1 MRSIEKKMAQ
11 TQKKSDYKWII
22 IALCFLMVF
31 TTLGFCSSNKGL
43 YLSAITDALGIKRS
57 VFSIGD
63 SCRYVTTAIVNLFF
77 GSLVSRYGTRR
88 LIAAG
93 FGCLIASCLVYAVG
107 TQVWMFYIAGALLGM
122 GLSWTT
128 TTMVGCVVGRW
139 CKENKGTVMGAIL
152 CANGLGGAL
161 AAQIVSPI
169 IYEEGKPFGYRTSYF
184 LVAVILLAVGII
196 VVALFR
202 EAPKVSDVQKT
213 QEGSTKSS
221 KKARGQGWIGMEFG
235 EAIRKPY
242 FCPAAICIFFTGL
255 MLQGITG
262 VAAAHMKDVG
272 LDASFVATVVSVHA
286 LSLAAFKFLTGVMY
300 DRFGLRI
307 TMSICDVAAVLIM
320 VILATLN
327 GSGTGQVMA
336 LVYAVLSSIALPLE
350 TIMLP
355 IFANDLF
362 GDKPYEKVMGL
373 FVSVNTAGFAV
384 GSPLMNWTFD
394 RFGTYRP
401 IFLVCAVIMIAVLI
415 IFQFI
420 LNAAQK
426 CKDEIMRQ

>member
-88 LIAAG
+88 LIGAG
-93 FGCLIASCLVYAVG
+93 FLCLIISCILYAVG
-107 TQVWMFYIAGALLGM
+107 TNVIFFYFAGAFLGM

-139 CKENKGTVMGAIL
+139 CKENKGTIMGAIL

-169 IYEEGKPFGYRTSYF
+169 IYEEGNPFGYRNSYF
-184 LVAVILLAVGII
+184 LVAAILLVVGVI
-196 VVALFR
+196 VVSFFK
-202 EAPKVSDVQKT
+202 EAPALQTEEKHAK
-213 QEGSTKSS
+213 
-221 KKARGQGWIGMEFG
+221 KKARGQSWVGMDF
-235 EAIRKPY
+235 ALAVRKPY
-242 FCPAAICIFFTGL
+242 FYMALVCIFFTGL

-262 VAAAHMKDVG
+262 VSAAHMKDVG
-272 LDASFVATVVSVHA
+272 LDASFVATIVSIHA
-286 LSLAAFKFLTGVMY
+286 LSLAAFKFLSGFMY

-307 TMSICDVAAVLIM
+307 TMTISDVAAVLIM
-320 VILATLN
+320 IILATLN
-327 GSGTGQVMA
+327 GSDSGKIMA
-336 LVYAVLSSIALPLE
+336 LMYAVLSSIALPLE
-350 TIMLP
+350 TVMLP

-362 GDKPYEKVMGL
+362 GDKAYEKVMGL

-384 GSPLMNWTFD
+384 GAPLMNWSFD

-401 IFLVCAVIMIAVLI
+401 IFLVCAGIMIIVLI
-415 IFQFI
+415 AFQFI
-420 LNAAQK
+420 LNASQK
-426 CKDEIMRQ
+426 VKKEIIEK

>member
-1 MRSIEKKMAQ
+1 MEQTKK
-11 TQKKSDYKWII
+11 KLDYKWII
-22 IALCFLMVF
+22 VALCFLMVF
-31 TTLGFCSSNKGL
+31 ATLGFCSSNKGL

-63 SCRYVTTAIVNLFF
+63 SCRYVTTAVVNLFF
-77 GSLVSRYGTRR
+77 GSLVSRYGTRK

-93 FGCLIASCLVYAVG
+93 FLCLIASCLVYATG
-107 TQVWMFYIAGALLGM
+107 THVVMFYIAGALLGM

-139 CKENKGTVMGAIL
+139 CKENKGTIMGAIL

-169 IYEEGKPFGYRTSYF
+169 IYDEANPFGYRTSYY
-184 LVAVILLAVGII
+184 LVAVILSVVGIL
-196 VVALFR
+196 VVAFFR
-202 EAPKVSDVQKT
+202 EAPVQHA
-213 QEGSTKSS
+213 QAESTKSG
-221 KKARGQGWIGMEFG
+221 KKARGQGWVGMEFRN
-235 EAIRKPY
+235 AVRKPY
-242 FCPAAICIFFTGL
+242 FYLAAICIFFTGL

-272 LDASFVATVVSVHA
+272 LDAAFVAAVFSVFS
-286 LSLAAFKFLTGVMY
+286 LSLAAFKFLTGFMY

-307 TMSICDVAAVLIM
+307 TMSICDVAAVLAM
-320 VILATLN
+320 VILATLTN
-327 GSGTGQVMA
+327 SGTGQAMA
-336 LVYAVLSSIALPLE
+336 LVYAVLASVALPLE
-350 TIMLP
+350 TVMLP

-362 GDKPYEKVMGL
+362 GDKPYEKIMGL

-384 GSPLMNWTFD
+384 GSPLMNWSFD

-401 IFLVCAVIMIAVLI
+401 IFLVCACVMIAVLI
-415 IFQFI
+415 IFQFV

-426 CKDEIMRQ
+426 CKKGLA